1 MKIIVQLTEL
11 CVLLALESAV
21 VSSFSAARHLS
32 TPSFPPTQLFST
44 GGELTDNSAK
54 DAAATGNKND
64 AGTDTTTEERND
76 LFIPTS
82 FDEMVKQASSAMEDA
97 YAAGIVRQTVRILL
111 PRSPD
116 NDQLGRYYEDDAG
129 INGRISESMLVPP
142 DETWQGGIMQ
152 LYRAAS
158 ITCQGILRRYSRN
171 VGGGVVPRLREDRS
185 IDETG
190 VDGMGLWMSEGSSSS
205 DDVCCFVQPSQETV
219 NSIESISRAAGRD
232 RLVVIMNPQWRI
244 TDDALDSASRSEGIF
259 GSLASFLGGK
269 GGSIRRL
276 EELGFDSTYIIEG
289 YVCKGGNIRLLKRFD
304 SKWIV
309 FAENDAGTDY
319 ILVGTSDI
327 RPTYQDVDK
336 MLDDKGI
343 TLKYAR
349 DMGLAPKL

>member
-1 MKIIVQLTEL
+1 MKIVIQLTEL
-11 CVLLALESAV
+11 CVLLALESTV
-21 VSSFSAARHLS
+21 VSSFSAPKPLS
-32 TPSFPPTQLFST
+32 TRVLSSPTFPPTRLFST
-44 GGELTDNSAK
+44 GDERADNGAK
-54 DAAATGNKND
+54 DTAATGNTK
-64 AGTDTTTEERND
+64 ERTD
-76 LFIPTS
+76 LFIPVS
-82 FDEMVKQASSAMEDA
+82 FDEMVKQSSSAMEDA
-97 YAAGIVRQTVRILL
+97 YAAGIARQTVRILL

-116 NDQLGRYYEDDAG
+116 NDQLGKYYEDDAG
-129 INGRISESMLVPP
+129 INGRISESILVPP

-158 ITCQGILRRYSRN
+158 ISCQGILRRYSRN
-171 VGGGVVPRLREDRS
+171 AGGGVVPRLREDRS

-190 VDGMGLWMSEGSSSS
+190 VDGMGLWMSEGSSSA

-219 NSIESISRAAGRD
+219 NSIGSISKAAGKD

-244 TDDALDSASRSEGIF
+244 TDDALDSASRSEGVF

-276 EELGFDSTYIIEG
+276 EEMGFESTYIIEG

-304 SKWIV
+304 SKWNV

-319 ILVGTSDI
+319 ILVGTSDT

-349 DMGLAPKL
+349 DMGLAPKF

>member
-1 MKIIVQLTEL
+1 MFRRYRTL
-11 CVLLALESAV
+11 
-21 VSSFSAARHLS
+21 VSLS
-32 TPSFPPTQLFST
+32 H
-44 GGELTDNSAK
+44 
-54 DAAATGNKND
+54 
-64 AGTDTTTEERND
+64 
-76 LFIPTS
+76 
-82 FDEMVKQASSAMEDA
+82 
-97 YAAGIVRQTVRILL
+97 
-111 PRSPD
+111 
-116 NDQLGRYYEDDAG
+116 
-129 INGRISESMLVPP
+129 
-142 DETWQGGIMQ
+142 
-152 LYRAAS
+152 
-158 ITCQGILRRYSRN
+158 RRYSRN

-219 NSIESISRAAGRD
+219 KSIEDISKGAGRD

-259 GSLASFLGGK
+259 GNLASFLGGK

-276 EELGFDSTYIIEG
+276 EELGFESTYIIEG

-304 SKWIV
+304 SAWNV

-319 ILVGTSDI
+319 IPVGTLDT